1 MQFSRGLGNHG
12 YESYEP
18 CGFLSAL
25 VRFTNE
31 QWLCRL
37 AFMANVVRRLNELNK
52 VLQDWPD
59 ELVQSGMT
67 LRDISHWT
75 TRLIML
81 ASPFSHWSFERWYS
95 YVMIAANKP
104 IKSLLEE
111 AATLERHLHGRHPP
125 KEEHELKI
133 LSSKV
138 EQDIDSRSKIDISV
152 LSEESR
158 KHVLKIKQKQVRRR
172 FHECVYHWK
181 PIPYN
186 HHKGLLY
193 LLGRSAAEFAVLFK
207 IFCEM
212 KQRLPNL
219 APRTIFDFGSGV
231 GTTTWAAREV
241 WGNSLHEYFNV
252 DCCAEMNN
260 LASLLLRDGKEDK
273 EMPLK
278 GVFYRQFLPASHSL
292 KYDIVVSA
300 YSLFELPSSESR
312 LETILALWNK
322 TQAYLVIVEQGT
334 NAGFKCPH
342 DLSCPRFI
350 RDDIPCNF
358 EATYS
363 PLTFGRNPE
372 FKKERYSY
380 VVLKKGHRPVEDR
393 QWPRLVSPTLI
404 RHKHAICR
412 MCSSA
417 GKLDEIIFTVSRHGK

>member
-1 MQFSRGLGNHG
+1 MADHMT
-12 YESYEP
+12 P
-18 CGFLSAL
+18 LSAE
-25 VRFTNE
+25 FGII
-31 QWLCRL
+31 
-37 AFMANVVRRLNELNK
+37 FANRQQLL
-52 VLQDWPD
+52 D
-59 ELVQSGMT
+59 
-67 LRDISHWT
+67 
-75 TRLIML
+75 
-81 ASPFSHWSFERWYS
+81 
-95 YVMIAANKP
+95 KP

-133 LSSKV
+133 LSHKV

-193 LLGRSAAEFAVLFK
+193 LLGR
-207 IFCEM
+207 
-212 KQRLPNL
+212 
-219 APRTIFDFGSGV
+219 
-231 GTTTWAAREV
+231 AAREV

-260 LASLLLRDGKEDK
+260 LASLLLRDGKEDR

-380 VVLKKGHRPVEDR
+380 VILKKGHRPVEDR

-417 GKLDEIIFTVSRHGK
+417 GKLDEIIFTVSRHGKSSYKCARASKWGDLLPIKVESVNGSQETNADKIDSGSQETNPEKMDSEQKDS